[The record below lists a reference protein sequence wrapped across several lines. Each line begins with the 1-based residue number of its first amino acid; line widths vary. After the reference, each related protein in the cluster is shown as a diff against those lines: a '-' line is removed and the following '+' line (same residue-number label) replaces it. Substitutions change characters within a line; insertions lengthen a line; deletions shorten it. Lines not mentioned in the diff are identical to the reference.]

1 VNEKLWALMSSYLG
15 HERWFI

>member
-1 VNEKLWALMSSYLG
+1 MSAYLG